1 LDKAEKAGSKP
12 PKGGSWRRARVALQ
26 ALPERL
32 AGLWRRLRHNWRLK
46 LGALLLAVVLWLFI
60 SMDDTVIGQRTLRAP
75 LKVEGLGSQQVVS
88 GVPDTVE
95 VRLSGPAHRVGAL
108 NPSGVDAVLDLR
120 GVTGA
125 FEQTVRV
132 FPPQG
137 IDLISVRPSE
147 IWGSVEVLVE
157 QPVPVEVALVGEPPE
172 DVQLEARALPG
183 AVVVVGPESQVA
195 RVARVLAPLQ
205 AAEGILTVPVYA
217 VDEAGLPVPEVQ
229 VQPAE
234 VELSVEAAPVLYT
247 RRVPVALRPFSLRPL
262 EVRSAT
268 LSQPEAL
275 LAGSEAELAA
285 LERVRAMAILPEALG
300 PGSHTLE
307 VALELPEGITALEVP
322 HLEVVL
328 AAPPSAPSGAPPAR
342 AR

>member
-1 LDKAEKAGSKP
+1 M
-12 PKGGSWRRARVALQ
+12 WRRARAALQ
-26 ALPERL
+26 ALPEGF

-88 GVPDTVE
+88 GVPDAVE

-137 IDLISVRPSE
+137 INLISVRPSE
-147 IWGSVEVLVE
+147 IWGSVETLVE
-157 QPVPVEVALVGEPPE
+157 QPVPVEVALVGEPPD
-172 DVQLEARALPG
+172 DVQLEARALPS
-183 AVVVVGPESQVA
+183 AVVVSGPESQVA
-195 RVARVLAPLQ
+195 QVARVLAPLRPGG
-205 AAEGILTVPVYA
+205 AVSTVPVYA

-234 VELSVEAAPVLYT
+234 VELSVDAAPVLYT
-247 RRVPVALRPFSLRPL
+247 RRVPVVLRPLSLPSL

-285 LERVRAMAILPEALG
+285 LERVRATAVVPQDVG
-300 PGSHTLE
+300 PGQHTLE
-307 VALELPEGITALEVP
+307 VALELPEGVTALELP
-322 HLEVVL
+322 RLEVAL
-328 AAPPSAPSGAPPAR
+328 AAKAPSGPPPERAP
-342 AR
+342 